1 MDELSRLPERS
12 GRCAGAVET
21 QPALALTAGCA
32 DHYGA
37 LAEVKACFISL
48 TQLAVVCLGL
58 GIQVA
63 DPGHLDEFFLRL
75 LEARDSDAGP
85 AFAPGPLLLRPLR
98 TRPLLRR
105 AGCPLPLL
113 GRVRPPS
120 RAVGCSRVL
129 NPWPRAGKWLLNDRN
144 L

>member
-12 GRCAGAVET
+12 GRCAGGVET
-21 QPALALTAGCA
+21 RPALALTAGCA

-48 TQLAVVCLGL
+48 TQLAGVCLGL
-58 GIQVA
+58 GIQVG

-85 AFAPGPLLLRPLR
+85 AFAPGPLLFVR
-98 TRPLLRR
+98 
-105 AGCPLPLL
+105 C
-113 GRVRPPS
+113 GRVRSCAAP
-120 RAVGCSRVL
+120 AVLYRFLGVCGLQLAPLGVIEC
-129 NPWPRAGKWLLNDRN
+129 
-144 L
+144 